1 MTIAIA
7 NQKGGVAKTT
17 TAINLAAGLALEGYK
32 VLLLDADPQGNTT
45 QVFIHPHIEID
56 LEKSLY
62 QVMMKF
68 APLINII
75 QETHLPNLYFVP
87 SHIRLSGIDL
97 ELAQAFDNRSARLQQ
112 ALERVESQFDYIIID
127 NPPSLGLLTINA
139 FVASDQ
145 ILIPVSTAFF
155 ALTGLVQLQETI
167 GMVKQTQLNPR
178 LDILGVVCTFVENTN
193 VSRDVESQLRQ
204 HFGEQVFQTT
214 IPKNV
219 SLEEAHSHHTS
230 VFDHAPHS
238 SGATAY
244 QALVQELIHRP

>member
-17 TAINLAAGLALEGYK
+17 TAINLAAGLALAGYK

-45 QVFIHPHIEID
+45 QVFIHPNIEIE

-68 APLINII
+68 APLTHII
-75 QETHLPNLYFVP
+75 QPTQQANLYFTP
-87 SHIRLSGIDL
+87 SHIRLSGVDL

-112 ALERVESQFDYIIID
+112 ALEKVKAQFDYIIID

-139 FVASDQ
+139 FVACDR

-167 GMVKQTQLNPR
+167 SMVKQTQLNTQ
-178 LDILGVVCTFVENTN
+178 LEILGVLCTFTESTN
-193 VSRDVESQLRQ
+193 VSRDVEGQLRQ
-204 HFGEQVFQTT
+204 HFGDLVFQTT

-219 SLEEAHSHHTS
+219 SLEEAHSRHTH
-230 VFDHAPHS
+230 VFDAAPKS
-238 SGATAY
+238 SGSAAY
-244 QALVQELIHRP
+244 QALVQEVIARP